1 VQIAATTGLG
11 QKTWAGRYFR
21 QGTAICPHSSLSIL
35 KLPRI
40 DDKPP
45 VGVLQTFPPV
55 RAVEIKIEATE
66 RAHDYWGRAPNV
78 CNGSRARGP
87 AFASGL
93 MSLRTSCWLL
103 PQNDQYSVFFESTP
117 PILLISEP
125 PSETLPCL
133 ASGISPN

>member
-1 VQIAATTGLG
+1 MSAT
-11 QKTWAGRYFR
+11 
-21 QGTAICPHSSLSIL
+21 
-35 KLPRI
+35 
-40 DDKPP
+40 
-45 VGVLQTFPPV
+45 
-55 RAVEIKIEATE
+55 
-66 RAHDYWGRAPNV
+66 
-78 CNGSRARGP
+78 GP
-87 AFASGL
+87 APEARHLLPGL